1 MGPTLPG
8 KIKKTHP
15 EEYRRFTEDFDPLT
29 DNVDRVILEKITAKN
44 QNKKLAKPPS
54 LAESPPSP

>member
-29 DNVDRVILEKITAKN
+29 DDVDRVILEKITAKN
-44 QNKKLAKPPS
+44 HRKKLSKPPS
-54 LAESPPSP
+54 LPGTPPSP

>member
-15 EEYRRFTEDFDPLT
+15 KEYRRFTEDFDPLT
-29 DNVDRVILEKITAKN
+29 DDVDRVILEKITAKN
-44 QNKKLAKPPS
+44 HHKKLAMPQS
-54 LAESPPSP
+54 LTESPPSP